1 VTPAIR
7 PQPPEASD
15 SPPAP
20 SAAHPGAQIAA
31 GVIGSVAVT
40 VAAKELGGSPW
51 GTLVVAL
58 IGATV
63 PVLISYTP
71 RHRHLRLGIAAILV
85 AVAFALTYGGF
96 ALYDAAA
103 DKQTFPRPGPTP
115 TPTASQTPDGD
126 GGDGGSG
133 PSAEVGPPELRC
145 TPEECGQVR
154 ITSTGDEAVRVDD
167 IGFADGQANGFAPD
181 DGCVGDS
188 IDPGDEC
195 TFDVD
200 YNPESGA
207 GTQTATLIVATS
219 DGDTSP
225 VELEGSSTPTVD
237 FSFATDPTC
246 ALKEGEPSVRTIG
259 FALAG
264 PQDGS
269 VLVGTDVSGPPLP
282 QNVGD
287 VSFDLDFG
295 EATPPSQIKITI
307 DPDDDVIETNDGPE
321 DNERMAPCP

>member
-1 VTPAIR
+1 MTPAIR

-103 DKQTFPRPGPTP
+103 DKQTFPRPGAPPT
-115 TPTASQTPDGD
+115 
-126 GGDGGSG
+126 G
-133 PSAEVGPPELRC
+133 PAACPRPQG
-145 TPEECGQVR
+145 
-154 ITSTGDEAVRVDD
+154 A
-167 IGFADGQANGFAPD
+167 ADGSRASRRDA
-181 DGCVGDS
+181 S
-188 IDPGDEC
+188 
-195 TFDVD
+195 
-200 YNPESGA
+200 A
-207 GTQTATLIVATS
+207 
-219 DGDTSP
+219 
-225 VELEGSSTPTVD
+225 
-237 FSFATDPTC
+237 
-246 ALKEGEPSVRTIG
+246 
-259 FALAG
+259 
-264 PQDGS
+264 
-269 VLVGTDVSGPPLP
+269 
-282 QNVGD
+282 
-287 VSFDLDFG
+287 
-295 EATPPSQIKITI
+295 ATPPRQRRR
-307 DPDDDVIETNDGPE
+307 G
-321 DNERMAPCP
+321 RG